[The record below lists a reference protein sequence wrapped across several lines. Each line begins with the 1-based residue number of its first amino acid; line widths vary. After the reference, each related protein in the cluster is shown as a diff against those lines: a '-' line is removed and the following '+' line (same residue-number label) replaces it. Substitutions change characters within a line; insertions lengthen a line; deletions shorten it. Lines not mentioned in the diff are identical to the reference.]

1 MLESLFDVTS
11 VREAFPDPL
20 IYELT
25 NCGARD
31 SNLGPHTCKAD
42 ALLLSSM
49 CSEITYLQK
58 L

>member
-11 VREAFPDPL
+11 VRPSL